1 MKLKKIYGVPLSVCS
16 GEQKIASNYAWRYR
30 DILRRNYE
38 TAKSKSDFIEKW
50 ASDIV
55 DEFIRVYPEVKIN
68 TDAVRLALIGG
79 LEQYITGGGSGIFT
93 SYEEIG
99 RAFPLAEAVR

>member
-16 GEQKIASNYAWRYR
+16 GEQKVASNYAFRYR

-38 TAKSKSDFIEKW
+38 TAKSKSDFINKA
-50 ASDIV
+50 ASAIV
-55 DEFIRVYPEVKIN
+55 DEFIRVYPESKIN
-68 TDAVRLALIGG
+68 SDGVRLALIGG
-79 LEQYITGGGSGIFT
+79 LEQFITGGGSGIFT
-93 SYEEIG
+93 DYAEVG